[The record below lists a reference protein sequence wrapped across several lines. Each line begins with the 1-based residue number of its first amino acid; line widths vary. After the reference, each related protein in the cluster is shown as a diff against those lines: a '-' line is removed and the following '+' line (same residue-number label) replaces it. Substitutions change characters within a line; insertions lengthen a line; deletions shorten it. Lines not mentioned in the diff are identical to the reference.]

1 MKNSSNYSPKIIR
14 LTENDLVKIIEKVI
28 LESKRDLLN
37 ENKKMEYSDFVEEA
51 QTIHQHPKY
60 IYPLASDITWDGIQ
74 KTKKIK
80 IYCPIHQ
87 IDFYRTPFS
96 HLYEKSS
103 YGKTYPPK
111 GCPECEKETSK
122 ERWDNYM
129 KKVKEYHS
137 IPSKTN
143 PLETELKYTGYKGIE
158 IPENIHD
165 SGHMIKL
172 YCPVVE
178 DIKLSNLNPGD
189 DLGKIPPH
197 GEFSVSLA
205 NHVDSVKRVGCP
217 KCLKMVKDEKGN
229 EVWRNNVDD
238 KFTFISKM
246 IKYGHNM
253 KDGKLKYNYKN
264 TEYTNAKEMITV
276 ECPKHGDFTQ
286 RASSHSAGH
295 GCQFCRGESEGE
307 NVVFN
312 YLEKNGYKL
321 ERYKS
326 FEGCFG
332 QTNTMSYCRPLKFD
346 FYLPELDTVV
356 EIDGGYHFKSI
367 LGSDLESMVRNDKI
381 KNNFIESGT
390 NAPKKLIRIEFKS
403 GKTKKLISDLKNL
416 LEKIKSEEEGPIL
429 LSDNYPEKGWKDPNN
444 VK

>member
-1 MKNSSNYSPKIIR
+1 MKNLSNYSPKIIR

-37 ENKKMEYSDFVEEA
+37 ESKKMKYSDFVASA
-51 QTIHQHPKY
+51 QTIHQRPKY
-60 IYPLASDITWDGIQ
+60 IYPAENAITWDGID
-74 KTKKIK
+74 KTKEIKIK
-80 IYCPIHQ
+80 CPKHK
-87 IDFYRTPFS
+87 DFSVSPHS
-96 HLYEKSS
+96 HLYGNRPSWRK
-103 YGKTYPPK
+103 YPPK
-111 GCPECEKETSK
+111 GCPECEKEETSK
-122 ERWDNYM
+122 ERWGNYM
-129 KKVKEYHS
+129 KKVEKYHS

-143 PLETELKYTGYKGIE
+143 PNEKELKYTGYTEIE
-158 IPENIHD
+158 IPENIHG

-178 DIKLSNLNPGD
+178 DILSNLNPGD

-217 KCLKMVKDEKGN
+217 KCLNAEGKNIK
-229 EVWRNNVDD
+229 DD

-246 IKYGHNM
+246 IKHGRNT

-286 RASSHSAGH
+286 RASSHSTGH
-295 GCQFCRGESEGE
+295 GCPFCRGESEGE

-429 LSDNYPEKGWKDPNN
+429 LSDNYPEKGWNDPNN
-444 VK
+444 RD